1 MSNQSA
7 QGRIQK
13 INERD
18 GQYGKMFSIQVDGQW
33 YSAGKYPPKAI
44 EGDYVEFEWVAKGN
58 YRNADPKTIRK
69 AAPQS
74 GASTGGSVQ
83 SAGPAAPFVDK
94 RQEIISAQWGI
105 NAAIETV
112 GILAAAEAFP
122 GLKKTANAEE
132 KYDYVKALITEL
144 AGDYVF
150 MATGKSLPEHV
161 VAVSGV
167 TGEQP
172 DAEWK

>member
-18 GQYGKMFSIQVDGQW
+18 GQYGKMYSIQVDGQW
-33 YSAGKYPPKAI
+33 YSAGKCPPKAV

-69 AAPQS
+69 AQQGSSPVPAAAS
-74 GASTGGSVQ
+74 GAPS
-83 SAGPAAPFVDK
+83 APFVDK
-94 RQEIISAQWGI
+94 RQDIISAQWGI
-105 NAAIETV
+105 NAAIQTV
-112 GILAAAEAFP
+112 NILAEAEAFP

-161 VAVSGV
+161 VTVSGV
-167 TGEQP
+167 KGDQP
-172 DAEWK
+172 DEEWK